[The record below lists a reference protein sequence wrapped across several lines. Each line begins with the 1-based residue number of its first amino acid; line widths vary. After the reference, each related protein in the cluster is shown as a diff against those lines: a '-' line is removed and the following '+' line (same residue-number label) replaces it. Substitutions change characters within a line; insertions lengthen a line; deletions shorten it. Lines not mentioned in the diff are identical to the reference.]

1 MNDFDEGIQ
10 LATKLKC
17 GINRNDKINCIL
29 QSQKNPLFTMSI
41 TSKVID

>member
-29 QSQKNPLFTMSI
+29 QSQNKTPLYYEYNIKSY
-41 TSKVID
+41 